1 MRERRLPGGRL
12 APLTDGRFAILRWM
26 ILKSQVCGIEI
37 MAREEGMRTVTLA
50 ALATIALGCGPR
62 PDRVGSAKAVHTAS
76 AKDTAFVRANCAM
89 PDSVLAGSTPCI
101 DRAQSS
107 NVRVF

>member
-1 MRERRLPGGRL
+1 MR
-12 APLTDGRFAILRWM
+12 
-26 ILKSQVCGIEI
+26 SQVGAIDN
-37 MAREEGMRTVTLA
+37 MGREEGMRTVIIA
-50 ALATIALGCGPR
+50 ALATVGLGCGPR
-62 PDRVGSAKAVHTAS
+62 TDRAGSAKAVHTAS

-89 PDSVLAGSTPCI
+89 PDSVLAGRKPCI